1 MHEPQHTVAEIV
13 ESLRDDCLWEDK
25 EAEYAILKNAE
36 AMVKDQMFKAG
47 GAEQLIKSWLV
58 QKVGNSLLG
67 TLECIVLVLT
77 SGSFYQVSYD
87 PIANKLL
94 KWSVWQNPI
103 HLDQN
108 FFDLSP
114 VCLSRLFVLFA
125 VQAAHIFQLR
135 RVYSFG
141 SYAGWCSLYDFPCAD
156 K

>member
-1 MHEPQHTVAEIV
+1 MVYLALHLHAQRSLATGIRQTGAVSHSRHVETGTVVHEPQHTVAEIV

-108 FFDLSP
+108 FF
-114 VCLSRLFVLFA
+114 
-125 VQAAHIFQLR
+125 
-135 RVYSFG
+135 
-141 SYAGWCSLYDFPCAD
+141 
-156 K
+156 